1 MSRDSGILLNQLT
14 VHIRITPPYK
24 ILVEFLPQLKS
35 RLVELQQA
43 LAVPKAVSE
52 PETETAVSGNPDT
65 SQPEHDETRQ
75 YPNSDSARAAQL
87 ELLISF
93 VETQLA
99 DWVQLR
105 ADISNGSLEL
115 ISFDEL
121 WHLFKPGDLVISR
134 NDDDDDSGRERL
146 FKVYFVTGGQIR
158 RKESTTQALLGGR
171 SLTEQGQWSSLDV
184 FAYTMEF
191 DGTQIGPKDHELSI
205 EHYTGKKSITDLPVY
220 PLRYH
225 PKKDLALYFE
235 DRGRRV
241 LSSVGHR
248 FYEGLGTPF
257 VGRDKKRM
265 LLGRP
270 EDISGEV
277 YIDFHEFSQATYRTY
292 EFSEISQPSLDAN
305 ADIESIQGANGTDI
319 KFRHIGH
326 EVDVKLA
333 QMFYS
338 HNRKGLEPFVPSEEP
353 ESMTP
358 EIYQLFGHSVPAYV
372 FRHRRWCK

>member
-1 MSRDSGILLNQLT
+1 
-14 VHIRITPPYK
+14 
-24 ILVEFLPQLKS
+24 
-35 RLVELQQA
+35 
-43 LAVPKAVSE
+43 
-52 PETETAVSGNPDT
+52 
-65 SQPEHDETRQ
+65 
-75 YPNSDSARAAQL
+75 
-87 ELLISF
+87 
-93 VETQLA
+93 
-99 DWVQLR
+99 
-105 ADISNGSLEL
+105 
-115 ISFDEL
+115 
-121 WHLFKPGDLVISR
+121 
-134 NDDDDDSGRERL
+134 
-146 FKVYFVTGGQIR
+146 
-158 RKESTTQALLGGR
+158 
-171 SLTEQGQWSSLDV
+171 
-184 FAYTMEF
+184 
-191 DGTQIGPKDHELSI
+191 LSI
-205 EHYTGKKSITDLPVY
+205 EHYTGKKSITDLLVY

-225 PKKDLALYFE
+225 PKKDLASYFE